1 MQVSERSER
10 ALMKT
15 RNKYEPPLEL
25 TLYYSTQIYFAPSS
39 LGAAIN
45 NMTTLFLKSL
55 ETDLAEEMI
64 ESSVSVI
71 VDEKI
76 KNMTMRKAE
85 EVMQKSFEPMI
96 DAIIEE
102 HALREVNQWIKDRK
116 HLSASERSE
125 EVSERSEASQR
136 AKRAASEAKRSE
148 VK

>member
-1 MQVSERSER
+1 
-10 ALMKT
+10 MKT

-125 EVSERSEASQR
+125 EVSERSEASERNEQQ
-136 AKRAASEAKRSE
+136 AKRSEAKRSE